1 MNNNTCIECNKYIN
15 AFTNNNTLY
24 RCGDANVCSKHCS
37 KKRYNKL
44 KSVDP
49 YLMSPLLWSNIQ
61 GNNKIKRT
69 NSQPSFCPDTVL
81 NINDDN
87 LETIEEE
94 TNKSTNVTGVFSK
107 INEIIYNIVISVIF
121 IITR

>member
-24 RCGDANVCSKHCS
+24 RCCDANVCSKHCS
-37 KKRYNKL
+37 KERYNKL
-44 KSVDP
+44 KLVDP

-61 GNNKIKRT
+61 GNNKIKRI
-69 NSQPSFCPDTVL
+69 NSQPSFYHDTVL
-81 NINDDN
+81 NIDN
-87 LETIEEE
+87 HLETIDEE
-94 TNKSTNVTGVFSK
+94 TKKSNSITSAFIK
-107 INEIIYNIVISVIF
+107 INEFIYNIIISVIF